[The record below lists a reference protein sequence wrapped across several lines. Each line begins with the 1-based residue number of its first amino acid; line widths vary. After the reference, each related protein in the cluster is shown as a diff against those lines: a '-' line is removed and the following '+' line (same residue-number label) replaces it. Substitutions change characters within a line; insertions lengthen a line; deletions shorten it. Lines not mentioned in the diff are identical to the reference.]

1 MPDCDQ
7 LNLVLFPSA
16 AAQYGCSVT
25 PPAAVSLFAI
35 AGCICLG
42 KESFGCSVTLLFEK
56 LQPTK
61 PGSISQRGSAVWVQR
76 HAA

>member
-1 MPDCDQ
+1 M
-7 LNLVLFPSA
+7 A
-16 AAQYGCSVT
+16 AV
-25 PPAAVSLFAI
+25 PRHPAAVSLFAI

-42 KESFGCSVTLLFEK
+42 KERCSVTLLFEK